1 MPNCLLFIYKVFQ
14 VEAFLVSNSP
24 TYLNPILFAG
34 RCIHALW
41 DAARVVRSA
50 GKWRFHVV
58 HRAILHRDCAM
69 QRKRAGNCGDCR
81 RPINVA
87 CTTSQVQEHHHSQ
100 QHREVHRRVLDLRD
114 RCRPLAFDLRENSGR
129 SIARVRK
136 DLVSILFGF
145 LSIYLLIESYESI
158 YGLCD
163 FKAVFPAIFY
173 NSL

>member
-1 MPNCLLFIYKVFQ
+1 MYQSFPSRG
-14 VEAFLVSNSP
+14 VSRSLIHRH
-24 TYLNPILFAG
+24 TDILFAG

-114 RCRPLAFDLRENSGR
+114 RCRSLASDLRENSGR
-129 SIARVRK
+129 PIARVRK
-136 DLVSILFGF
+136 DLESILFGF
-145 LSIYLLIESYESI
+145 FSFDLSFNRILRINLWT
-158 YGLCD
+158 L
-163 FKAVFPAIFY
+163 
-173 NSL
+173 